1 MAASDLAG
9 LDFIGG
15 AEYQANG
22 YPHAAWA
29 RLRREAPVFWTERAD
44 AFPFWAVTKHADI
57 VAVSRQPRLWQ
68 NAPRLAVFPDLEK
81 EVEKRMAETGQT
93 LEQARQQQPDVRH
106 LLNMD
111 PPDHGRFRK
120 LASSHFTP
128 RALEPKRK
136 AIEEISAEILDE
148 FARGGEPGV
157 GDFVE
162 GVSVKLPLAVLLDML
177 GVPHSDWKRMMQ
189 WTNETIGATD
199 PDYQQG
205 QSALETAERSRIQ
218 LFGYFMQMVAERRQK
233 PAPDIVS
240 VLANA
245 KLDGDFLPPIELLSF
260 YYLLVVAG
268 NETTRNAT
276 TGGLLAL
283 IQHPAELEKLRRD
296 PRLIPTAVEEIV
308 RWTSPV
314 IQFCRTARTDTEL
327 RGQRIK
333 AGEAVCLFYPSANRD
348 EDVFPDGNVFRVD
361 RDPNPHLGF
370 GIGEHFCMGAHL
382 ARLELEVVLGQLV
395 RRLEHVEL
403 AGEVRRLRSSFV
415 GGLKSMPIR
424 YKLRPSR

>member
-1 MAASDLAG
+1 M
-9 LDFIGG
+9 
-15 AEYQANG
+15 
-22 YPHAAWA
+22 
-29 RLRREAPVFWTERAD
+29 
-44 AFPFWAVTKHADI
+44 
-57 VAVSRQPRLWQ
+57 
-68 NAPRLAVFPDLEK
+68 
-81 EVEKRMAETGQT
+81 
-93 LEQARQQQPDVRH
+93 EQARQQQPDVRH

-148 FARGGEPGV
+148 FARGGELSE

-177 GVPHSDWKRMMQ
+177 GVPHSDWKLMMQ

-205 QSALETAERSRIQ
+205 QSALETAERSRLQ

-245 KLDGDFLPPIELLSF
+245 QLEGAPLPPIELLSF

-283 IQHPAELEKLRRD
+283 IQHPGELEKLRRD
-296 PRLIPTAVEEIV
+296 PGLIPSAVEEIV

-314 IQFCRTARTDTEL
+314 IQFCRTALVDTEL
-327 RGQRIK
+327 RGQKIK
-333 AGEAVCLFYPSANRD
+333 AGQAVCLFYPSANRD
-348 EDVFPDGNVFRVD
+348 EDVFPDGDRFRVE

-382 ARLELEVVLGQLV
+382 ARLELQVVLAQLV
-395 RRLEHVEL
+395 KRLEHVEL
-403 AGEVRRLRSSFV
+403 IGEVRRLRSSFV
-415 GGLKSMPIR
+415 GGVKSMPIR

>member
-1 MAASDLAG
+1 MASDLTG

-57 VAVSRQPRLWQ
+57 VAISRQPRLWQ
-68 NAPRLAVFPDLEK
+68 NAPRLAVFPDLER

-93 LEQARQQQPDVRH
+93 MEQARQQQPDVRH

-148 FARGGEPGV
+148 FARGGELTE

-162 GVSVKLPLAVLLDML
+162 SVSVKLPLAVLLDML
-177 GVPHSDWKRMMQ
+177 GVPHSDWKLMMQ

-205 QSALETAERSRIQ
+205 QSALETAERSRLQ

-245 KLDGDFLPPIELLSF
+245 QLDGAPLPPIELLSF

-283 IQHPAELEKLRRD
+283 IQHPGELEKLRRD
-296 PRLIPTAVEEIV
+296 PGLIPSAVEEIV

-314 IQFCRTARTDTEL
+314 IQFCRTALTDTEL
-327 RGQRIK
+327 RGQKIK
-333 AGEAVCLFYPSANRD
+333 AGQAVCLFYPSANRD
-348 EDVFPDGNVFRVD
+348 EDVFPDGDRFRVE

-382 ARLELEVVLGQLV
+382 ARLELQVVLSQLV
-395 RRLEHVEL
+395 KRLEHVEL